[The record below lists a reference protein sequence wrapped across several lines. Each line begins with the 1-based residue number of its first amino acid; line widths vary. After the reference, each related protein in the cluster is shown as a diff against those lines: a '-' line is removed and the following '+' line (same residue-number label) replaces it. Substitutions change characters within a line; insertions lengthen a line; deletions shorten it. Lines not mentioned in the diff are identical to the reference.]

1 MRFLQ
6 SPGSRIPILI
16 PSIHVRYLEA
26 FEKYEYRVDR
36 LTERGRERILFLLG
50 RVIVEIQ
57 AWPM

>member
-6 SPGSRIPILI
+6 SPGSRIPIPI

-36 LTERGRERILFLLG
+36 LTERGRILFLLG

-57 AWPM
+57 A

>member
-36 LTERGRERILFLLG
+36 LTERGRILFLLG